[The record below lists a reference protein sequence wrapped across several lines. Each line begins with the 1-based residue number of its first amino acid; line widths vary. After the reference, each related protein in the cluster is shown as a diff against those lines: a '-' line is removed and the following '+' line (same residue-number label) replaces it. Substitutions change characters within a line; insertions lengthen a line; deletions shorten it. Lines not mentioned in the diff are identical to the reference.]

1 MSEVKRKPEEILDV
15 NRRWL
20 PPEPHLGK
28 VIEAV
33 QKDSAH
39 IEKRGHHEP
48 PLLVFE
54 DGGVIELPKARYQET
69 YRGMQLVS
77 SDEAAQEG
85 VTKFRDVCGC
95 VDHIKG
101 TLRDHPDQ
109 VEADPHIFDQL
120 LDHALYM
127 VDRMYK
133 REDEYR
139 KFCAEV
145 AALCLTP
152 PRGPDPKMA
161 SSAADEIKSLLHDH
175 PEDATK
181 YVELLNK
188 LAEDVRHVASKQEKC
203 LAEYKKLAV
212 RVNKLYRE
220 AKGARN
226 WEKEEQE

>member
-1 MSEVKRKPEEILDV
+1 MSDERTPEEILDV

-20 PPEPHLGK
+20 PPEPHLQK

-48 PLLVFE
+48 PLLMFE
-54 DGGVIELPKARYQET
+54 DGGVIELPKARYEQT

-95 VDHIKG
+95 ADYIKG
-101 TLRDHPDQ
+101 ILTDDPASVQ
-109 VEADPHIFDQL
+109 ADPHRFDQL
-120 LDHALYM
+120 LDNALYM
-127 VDRMYK
+127 IERMYK

-139 KFCAEV
+139 EFLVAIAAICAQ
-145 AALCLTP
+145 P
-152 PRGPDPKMA
+152 PKGPDPKMA
-161 SSAADEIKSLLHDH
+161 SKAAEEIRMLLHEH
-175 PEDATK
+175 PEDVGK
-181 YVELLNK
+181 YVELLNS

-203 LAEYKKLAV
+203 LREHKDLAMKINQLYKDV
-212 RVNKLYRE
+212 
-220 AKGARN
+220 KGARN
-226 WEKEEQE
+226 WDEGG